1 MKILIDKVYDNSY
14 KPVGVGVIEIDSKGL
29 FAIIQITGD
38 RNITLEL
45 RLSKCLEDETEKAKL
60 IRYIEE
66 IKSYLQIHDF
76 KIDTD
81 NVFINFNTVIEKVY

>member
-14 KPVGVGVIEIDSKGL
+14 KPVGVGVIEIDPKGL
-29 FAIIQITGD
+29 FAIIQITGN

-45 RLSKCLEDETEKAKL
+45 RLGKYSEGETEKAKL

-66 IKSYLQIHDF
+66 IKAYLQIHDF

-81 NVFINFNTVIEKVY
+81 NIFVNFNTVIEKVY

>member
-1 MKILIDKVYDNSY
+1 MKILIDKVYDNNC
-14 KPVGVGVIEIDSKGL
+14 KPVGVGVIEIDPKGL

-45 RLSKCLEDETEKAKL
+45 RLAKCSEGETEKAKL

-66 IKSYLQIHDF
+66 IKAYLQTHDF

-81 NVFINFNTVIEKVY
+81 NIFVNFNTVIEKVY